1 MNKKEIGKKLHE
13 LRTEL
18 GKSRKEVAK
27 DIGVSVSAI
36 QMYEN
41 GRRIPKDEVKIKL
54 AQYFGISVQE
64 IFFNEST
71 RRDKNESW

>member
-1 MNKKEIGKKLHE
+1 MDKKAIGKKLHN
-13 LRTEL
+13 LRIEL

-41 GRRIPKDEVKIKL
+41 GRRIPKDEIKIKL
-54 AQYFGISVQE
+54 AEYFDATVQE
-64 IFFNEST
+64 LFFNET
-71 RRDKNESW
+71 TGRDKNES